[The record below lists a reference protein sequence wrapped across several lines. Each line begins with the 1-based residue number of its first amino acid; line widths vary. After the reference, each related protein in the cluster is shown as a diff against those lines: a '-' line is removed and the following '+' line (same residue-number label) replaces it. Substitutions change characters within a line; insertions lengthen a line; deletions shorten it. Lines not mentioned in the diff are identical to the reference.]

1 MKLPDFLTHTP
12 IAHRGLH
19 DERYPENSLA
29 AFENAIRHGYAVE
42 TDVHFS
48 KDRQL
53 IVFHDA
59 LLARMTWQVGAVA
72 ECTAAEL
79 TKLHLAGSEQRIPLF
94 QDALACLSGRAPLL
108 LEIKDM
114 PGVPADTVARAVR
127 EAMRT
132 FSGEYAVQSFQPA
145 YVRAYKKLCPEIACG
160 ILGSGEAMKKSD
172 FGGSPVWRIK
182 AFAVRNMSL
191 RWAEK
196 LDFLSYRAEDYPSPA
211 LTAFPKTKLAWTVRS
226 QEEADRLK
234 PYVDNI
240 IFEHFLA

>member
-1 MKLPDFLTHTP
+1 M
-12 IAHRGLH
+12 
-19 DERYPENSLA
+19 
-29 AFENAIRHGYAVE
+29 
-42 TDVHFS
+42 HFS

-59 LLARMTWQVGAVA
+59 LLARMTGQEGAVA
-72 ECTAAEL
+72 ERTAAEL

-182 AFAVRNMSL
+182 AFAVRNLSL

-211 LTAFPKTKLAWTVRS
+211 LTEFPKTKPAGTVRS

>member
-1 MKLPDFLTHTP
+1 MKLPVFLTQTP

-19 DERYPENSLA
+19 DATHPENSLA
-29 AFENAIRHGYAVE
+29 AFENAIQHGYAVE
-42 TDVHFS
+42 TDVRFS
-48 KDRQL
+48 KDNQL
-53 IVFHDA
+53 VVFHDA
-59 LLARMTWQVGAVA
+59 FLARMTGQEGAVA
-72 ECTAAEL
+72 EYTAAEL
-79 TKLHLAGSEQRIPLF
+79 AELRLAGGEQRIPLF
-94 QDALACLSGRAPLL
+94 QDALACLSGREPLL

-127 EAMRT
+127 EAMRS
-132 FSGEYAVQSFQPA
+132 FSGEYAVQSFQPS

-160 ILGSGEAMKKSD
+160 ILGSGETMKKTD

-182 AFAVRNMSL
+182 AFAVRKMSI

-240 IFEHFLA
+240 IFENFLA